1 MNEITEIFDNTKQ
14 RMEKSIESLIRELS
28 SVRTGRASTGLVENI
43 NVDYYGTPTP
53 MNQIS
58 SISIPEA
65 RLITIQPW
73 DHSALIEI
81 EKALLQSDLGIS
93 PSNDGEMI
101 RINVPPLTEER
112 RKEMVKS
119 VGGISENTNV
129 SIRNIRRDSLEKLRV
144 LEKDKSISQDE
155 SKKAQQ
161 DLQKITDDFT
171 SQVDTLKKDKEKE
184 KSENKDVESR
194 WLDRSVRTK

>member
-1 MNEITEIFDNTKQ
+1 MNEITEIFDHTKQ
-14 RMEKSIESLIRELS
+14 RMEKSIQSLIRELS

-43 NVDYYGTPTP
+43 SVDYYGTPTP

-171 SQVDTLKKDKEKE
+171 SKVDTLKKDKEKE
-184 KSENKDVESR
+184 LLKI
-194 WLDRSVRTK
+194 

>member
-43 NVDYYGTPTP
+43 SVDYYGTPTP

-81 EKALLQSDLGIS
+81 EKALLQSTPCSLIVRL
-93 PSNDGEMI
+93 I
-101 RINVPPLTEER
+101 IALTEE
-112 RKEMVKS
+112 
-119 VGGISENTNV
+119 NTLLTVLIVIPFSNNQ
-129 SIRNIRRDSLEKLRV
+129 SRNFPASD
-144 LEKDKSISQDE
+144 DE
-155 SKKAQQ
+155 
-161 DLQKITDDFT
+161 
-171 SQVDTLKKDKEKE
+171 
-184 KSENKDVESR
+184 
-194 WLDRSVRTK
+194 

>member
-144 LEKDKSISQDE
+144 LEKDKAISQDE

-184 KSENKDVESR
+184 ILKI
-194 WLDRSVRTK
+194 

>member
-43 NVDYYGTPTP
+43 SVDYYGTPTP

-93 PSNDGEMI
+93 PSNDG
-101 RINVPPLTEER
+101 
-112 RKEMVKS
+112 
-119 VGGISENTNV
+119 
-129 SIRNIRRDSLEKLRV
+129 
-144 LEKDKSISQDE
+144 
-155 SKKAQQ
+155 
-161 DLQKITDDFT
+161 
-171 SQVDTLKKDKEKE
+171 
-184 KSENKDVESR
+184 
-194 WLDRSVRTK
+194 

>member
-1 MNEITEIFDNTKQ
+1 MDEINQIFDNTKE
-14 RMEKSIESLIRELS
+14 RMEKSIESLVRELS

-53 MNQIS
+53 INQLS

-65 RLITIQPW
+65 RSITIQPW
-73 DHSALIEI
+73 DQNALIEI
-81 EKALLQSDLGIS
+81 EKALLQSNLGMT
-93 PSNDGEMI
+93 PTNDGEMI
-101 RINVPPLTEER
+101 RINVPALTEER

-119 VGGISENTNV
+119 VGGISENSNV
-129 SIRNIRRDSLEKLRV
+129 SLRNIRRDSLEKLRD
-144 LEKDKSISQDE
+144 LEKDKTISQDE

-171 SQVDTLKKDKEKE
+171 AKVDNLKKDKENE
-184 KSENKDVESR
+184 
-194 WLDRSVRTK
+194 LLQI

>member
-1 MNEITEIFDNTKQ
+1 
-14 RMEKSIESLIRELS
+14 
-28 SVRTGRASTGLVENI
+28 
-43 NVDYYGTPTP
+43 
-53 MNQIS
+53 
-58 SISIPEA
+58 
-65 RLITIQPW
+65 
-73 DHSALIEI
+73 
-81 EKALLQSDLGIS
+81 
-93 PSNDGEMI
+93 
-101 RINVPPLTEER
+101 
-112 RKEMVKS
+112 MVKS

-184 KSENKDVESR
+184 LLKI
-194 WLDRSVRTK
+194 

>member
-129 SIRNIRRDSLEKLRV
+129 SIRNIRRDSLEKLRD

-184 KSENKDVESR
+184 LLKI
-194 WLDRSVRTK
+194 

>member
-144 LEKDKSISQDE
+144 LEKDKAISQDE

-184 KSENKDVESR
+184 LLKI
-194 WLDRSVRTK
+194 

>member
-1 MNEITEIFDNTKQ
+1 MFEDIKKDTNQKMNQAIDHA
-14 RMEKSIESLIRELS
+14 KSELVK
-28 SVRTGRASTGLVENI
+28 VRTGRANPDLLNSI
-43 NVDYYGTPTP
+43 QVDYYGTPTP

-129 SIRNIRRDSLEKLRV
+129 SIRNIRRDANE
-144 LEKDKSISQDE
+144 E
-155 SKKAQQ
+155 
-161 DLQKITDDFT
+161 
-171 SQVDTLKKDKEKE
+171 LKKILKEKEISEDENKSFEKNIQKVTDENIVLIDKILADKEKE
-184 KSENKDVESR
+184 ILQV
-194 WLDRSVRTK
+194 